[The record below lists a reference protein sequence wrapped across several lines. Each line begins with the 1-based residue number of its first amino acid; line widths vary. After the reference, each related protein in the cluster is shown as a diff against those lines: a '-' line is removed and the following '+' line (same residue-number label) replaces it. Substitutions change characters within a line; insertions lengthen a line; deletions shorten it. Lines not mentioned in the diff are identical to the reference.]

1 MPRSAYGAEVST
13 AVFRRTIGQ
22 AVDRIVHIR
31 KTEAGRQAEVVLGVD
46 PDERA
51 GWVVRRLG

>member
-1 MPRSAYGAEVST
+1 MTAVGAEVST

-22 AVDRIVHIR
+22 AVDRIVHNR

>member
-1 MPRSAYGAEVST
+1 MSAHGAEVST

-22 AVDRIVHIR
+22 AVDRIVHNR